1 MIPLSEIKAATNGFD
16 EAHFVAG
23 GGFGLV
29 YKGELNVLGI
39 PISSSIEGELQKERT
54 KRSVA
59 IKCIKNRQDVASKQ
73 GFLTEIELLTSC
85 KHQNVISLLGLYMEA
100 DDIMLV
106 YEYASKG
113 SLSDCLRSTRT
124 NINLTWGKRLEIC
137 LDIARGISY
146 LHTSMEGK
154 PRIIHRDIKSENI
167 LLDENLNAKIADFGL
182 SKSHSTNQ
190 QQRSTIQTKHI
201 VGTDFY
207 VDPEYVTSGKYKKE
221 SDIYS
226 FGVVLF
232 EMLSGRLAYEQ
243 ICTQENDKGLAPIA
257 RRRFSEKTLKELID
271 PKMIDDDGEHIVTLN
286 KGPNQESFEAF
297 SRIAYQCLAE
307 TQAKRPTMEAVI
319 KELENC
325 LNLQGETVVLSR
337 FRLGDI
343 LLATDNFSETCCIG
357 LHEYGKVYKAE
368 LDDFDNKSLLAFKE
382 KSDSEWPKTWPK
394 TRVNVAIK
402 RISSSMDVEQSFFS
416 EIERRTTCKH
426 PNIVNVLG
434 FCDEGDEII
443 LVYEHASNKSLD
455 YYLKTVDNMDNLTW
469 TQRLHMC
476 LGIARGLNH
485 LHTKMDSQERLMHG
499 NITSA
504 NILFGK
510 NWEPKVAYFGIS
522 EFHLENQEASTLI
535 STEVYRDPEFEKT
548 LVMKKESDIYSLGV
562 LMFEIFCGRLAYDPI
577 YIDNSQKGLPH
588 VARSHFNNGTI
599 KILLDPKLKE
609 VTNDDIFTSNM
620 GPNQDSLDTFLN
632 IAHQCLEEA
641 QAMRPTMEMVIK
653 ELEMALN
660 FQENLMKSLQI
671 SLEDIELATEKF
683 SQKNYYGSGRYWK
696 TYNGELQHA
705 SANTAIIVKRWDS
718 MSDDQFRT
726 ELDILSKR
734 KHKNIIGLV
743 GYCNEMNEKIV
754 VYEHMPKGSLDKFL
768 EDSNL
773 SWMKRLRICIYVTSA
788 LEFLHGGDVTLKK
801 VVHRD
806 IKSNGI
812 LLNDNWNAK
821 ISNFELSSLESSNQD
836 MEHISDDAYL
846 DPQYKQGFLT
856 EKSDIYSLGVVLFEI
871 LCGRLAWV
879 DGQEDNSQSL
889 GSLAKHYYNQGKL
902 DQMVFED
909 IKKQIVPQSLTTFAD
924 IAYQCLDEDD
934 HMRPQASEVVIQLKK
949 ALEFQEDSEIWEPKL
964 PRDYKEIIRLS
975 GTSEIYNKKDIYV
988 KLSEGIHLPKDKV
1001 WFKLSDNGELN
1012 KMISATA
1019 AKFSYKNRESH
1030 KCRSIHISRF
1040 WKVAKMLDI
1049 SNLKIQVTTD
1059 NHFLSPDV
1067 IYGIYLIFKFSD
1079 PRKFPHKQ
1087 RLYVNLKY
1095 KNGTDNLNS
1104 YFATWRDEEWMMI
1117 ELHRFLNHKEG
1128 VSFTFLL
1135 ESFSRYYCTNGT
1147 IYVEGIEFR
1156 AIKKASLKNT
1166 LLISSRL

>member
-1 MIPLSEIKAATNGFD
+1 
-16 EAHFVAG
+16 
-23 GGFGLV
+23 
-29 YKGELNVLGI
+29 
-39 PISSSIEGELQKERT
+39 
-54 KRSVA
+54 
-59 IKCIKNRQDVASKQ
+59 
-73 GFLTEIELLTSC
+73 
-85 KHQNVISLLGLYMEA
+85 MEA

-113 SLSDCLRSTRT
+113 SLSDYLRSTRK
-124 NINLTWGKRLEIC
+124 NINLAWGKRLEIC

-146 LHTSMEGK
+146 LHTTMEGK

-182 SKSHSTNQ
+182 SKSHSINQ
-190 QQRSTIQTKHI
+190 QQRSTIQTTHI

-307 TQAKRPTMEAVI
+307 TQAKRPIMEAVI
-319 KELENC
+319 KELENA

-337 FRLGDI
+337 FRLSDI
-343 LLATDNFSETCCIG
+343 LLATQNFSETCCIG
-357 LHEYGKVYKAE
+357 LHECAKVYKAE

-382 KSDSEWPKTWPK
+382 RSDDEWPKTWPK

-402 RISSSMDVEQSFFS
+402 RISGSTDVKQRFFL
-416 EIERRTTCKH
+416 EIERRTSCKH

-443 LVYEHASNKSLD
+443 LIYEHASNKSLD
-455 YYLKTVDNMDNLTW
+455 YYLKNFLCMDNLTW
-469 TQRLHMC
+469 TQRLQMC
-476 LGIARGLNH
+476 IGIARGLNH
-485 LHTKMDSQERLMHG
+485 LHTKMASQERLIHG

-510 NWEPKVAYFGIS
+510 NLEPKIGYFGIS
-522 EFHLENQEASTLI
+522 EYHLENQEASTLI
-535 STEVYRDPEFEKT
+535 STQVYRDPEFEKT
-548 LVMKKESDIYSLGV
+548 LVMKKESDVYSFGV
-562 LMFEIFCGRLAYDPI
+562 ILFEIFCGGLAYDPI
-577 YIDNSQKGLPH
+577 YIDKNQNGLPH
-588 VARSHFNNGTI
+588 VARNHFDDGKI
-599 KILLDPKLKE
+599 KTLLDPKLKE
-609 VTNDDIFTSNM
+609 VTNDDIFTSNR
-620 GPNQDSLDTFLN
+620 GPNQDSLDTFLK
-632 IAHQCLEEA
+632 IARQCLEEA
-641 QAMRPTMEMVIK
+641 QTKRPTMEIVIL
-653 ELEMALN
+653 ELETALN

-671 SLEDIELATEKF
+671 SLKDIELATEKF
-683 SQKNYYGSGRYWK
+683 SQKNYCGSGRYWK
-696 TYNGELQHA
+696 AYKGKLPHA
-705 SANTAIIVKRWDS
+705 AIVANRWDS
-718 MSDDQFRT
+718 KFNDQFRT
-726 ELDILSKR
+726 ELDILFKR
-734 KHKNIIGLV
+734 KHKNIISLV
-743 GYCNEMNEKIV
+743 GFCNETNEKII
-754 VYEHMPKGSLDKFL
+754 VYEHMSKGSLNIYLK
-768 EDSNL
+768 DSNL
-773 SWMKRLRICIYVTSA
+773 RWIKRLKICIDVASA

-806 IKSNGI
+806 IKSHGI
-812 LLNDNWNAK
+812 LLNDNWDAK
-821 ISNFELSSLESSNQD
+821 ISNFELSTFDSSNQE
-836 MEHISDDAYL
+836 MEHITDDAYL
-846 DPQYKQGFLT
+846 DPQYKQGLT
-856 EKSDIYSLGVVLFEI
+856 EKSDIYSLGVVLVEI
-871 LCGRLAWV
+871 LSGRLARV
-879 DGQEDNSQSL
+879 EGHEDNSQFL
-889 GSLAKHYYNQGKL
+889 GSLAKHHYDQGKL

-909 IKKQIVPQSLTTFAD
+909 MKKQIVEQSLTTFAD
-924 IAYQCLDEDD
+924 IAYQCLDEYE

-964 PRDYKEIIRLS
+964 PRAYKEIIRLS

-1001 WFKLSDNGELN
+1001 WFILSDNGELN
-1012 KMISATA
+1012 KMVSATA
-1019 AKFSYKNRESH
+1019 ANFSYKNRESH

-1049 SNLKIQVTTD
+1049 SNLKIQVTID
-1059 NHFLSPDV
+1059 NRFLSPDV

-1079 PRKFPHKQ
+1079 PRIFSHKQ

-1095 KNGTDNLNS
+1095 KNGTDTLNS

-1117 ELHRFLNHKEG
+1117 ELHRFSNHKEG

-1135 ESFSRYYCTNGT
+1135 ESFSRYYCTNGA

-1156 AIKKASLKNT
+1156 AIKKASQKILF
-1166 LLISSRL
+1166 